1 MGAYHPDL
9 RLARFIPGFSF
20 GPRLTAFARR
30 GAGPGKPPVLDDLTV
45 EDVHVPAAAG
55 SPAVSLRLYRPK
67 QPAGKPPATPTPALY
82 WMHGGGFIIGQPEQ
96 DQANNIALVRELG
109 MTVAAVRYRLAPEHP
124 APAAVEDAY
133 AGLRWLHAN
142 AGALNVDPARI
153 ALGGASAGGGLAAT
167 LALLAHDRGEVR
179 LAFQLLVYPMLD
191 DRTVTRTD
199 LDTRFVRLWS
209 AASNAWAWSAY
220 LGHSPG
226 AATTSPYAAAA
237 RRQDLTGL
245 PPAWI
250 GVGTLD
256 LFHDE
261 DLAYA
266 KRLNESGVK
275 CELQVVEGA
284 FHAFDVVFRKA
295 PVSMAFRDAQVS
307 ALRAALFDGSGDTR
321 SAPLETAV

>member
-1 MGAYHPDL
+1 MSAYHPDL
-9 RLARFIPGFSF
+9 RFARFIPNFSF

-30 GAGPGKPPVLDDLTV
+30 GTGRQQPPVLDDMTV
-45 EDVHVPAAAG
+45 EDVEVPAAAG

-67 QPAGKPPATPTPALY
+67 QAAGPAPALY
-82 WMHGGGFIIGQPEQ
+82 WMHGGGFIVGRPEQ
-96 DQANNIALVRELG
+96 DEANNIAFARELG
-109 MTVAAVRYRLAPEHP
+109 MTVVAVRYRLAPEHP

-142 AGALNVDPARI
+142 AEHLNVDPVRI
-153 ALGGASAGGGLAAT
+153 AIGGASAGGGLAAT

-179 LAFQLLVYPMLD
+179 PAFQLLLYPMLD
-191 DRTVTRTD
+191 DRTATRTD

-237 RRQDLTGL
+237 RRQDLSGL

-266 KRLNESGVK
+266 KRLNDSGTQ
-275 CELQVVEGA
+275 CELHVVDGA
-284 FHAFDVVFRKA
+284 FHAFDAVFRKA
-295 PVSMAFRDAQVS
+295 PISQAFRAAQVS
-307 ALRAALFDGSGDTR
+307 ALRAALFPKPGEH
-321 SAPLETAV
+321 PL